1 MEQLVLIIHVFAAIS
16 IVALVLLQQ
25 GKGSDV
31 GATFGAGSAN
41 TMFGSQGSL
50 PFFMKL
56 TAAAAITFFLTS
68 LYLAHLANQ
77 RVNLSQAA
85 TLPVSAPAKS
95 PASNLPSLPLQG
107 LPLNKTL
114 KPGSVKSPST
124 TAVQNRKSKVDNVVV
139 NNDKFKGKK

>member
-56 TAAAAITFFLTS
+56 TAAAAILFFLTS
-68 LYLAHLANQ
+68 LYLAHLAHQ
-77 RVNLSQAA
+77 RVNLNQAA

-95 PASNLPSLPLQG
+95 PASSVPSLPLQIAFKQK
-107 LPLNKTL
+107 NE
-114 KPGSVKSPST
+114 V
-124 TAVQNRKSKVDNVVV
+124 RFDNS
-139 NNDKFKGKK
+139 GTGPKK

>member
-56 TAAAAITFFLTS
+56 TAAAAILFFLTS
-68 LYLAHLANQ
+68 LYLAHLAHQ
-77 RVNLSQAA
+77 RVNLNQAA

-95 PASNLPSLPLQG
+95 PASSVPSLPLQS
-107 LPLNKTL
+107 LPLNK
-114 KPGSVKSPST
+114 KMKSGST
-124 TAVQNRKSKVDNVVV
+124 TAVQGQKNKAGSAVITDNKSKGR
-139 NNDKFKGKK
+139 K